1 MESYEEKKA
10 AADDFTELDKR
21 IIPLFIWTPYLSGN
35 RSEYQEFIWSKI
47 SRKVIEDYQ
56 PFLRS
61 MKYIISALTPEQLTY
76 SSKKTAQQA
85 EKIAS
90 LKHDGLPV
98 HAACMLEQIDAFL
111 RDNALVE
118 KWNLVYQP
126 LIYPLLT
133 IGYSEISSM
142 MFELNSDYERFYN
155 NICVLCGLI
164 WNLLQTTESGK
175 RIYERI
181 TDRLLPINWEQ
192 NGKGELE
199 RMTVFAFSPYALLE
213 KDEITDLLF

>member
-90 LKHDGLPV
+90 LKLSLIHISIAPPIVFPTGPKASRV
-98 HAACMLEQIDAFL
+98 SGTMTAMVNIGVNRFL
-111 RDNALVE
+111 
-118 KWNLVYQP
+118 
-126 LIYPLLT
+126 
-133 IGYSEISSM
+133 
-142 MFELNSDYERFYN
+142 
-155 NICVLCGLI
+155 
-164 WNLLQTTESGK
+164 TTRGRYFSKK
-175 RIYERI
+175 RS
-181 TDRLLPINWEQ
+181 T
-192 NGKGELE
+192 
-199 RMTVFAFSPYALLE
+199 
-213 KDEITDLLF
+213 

>member
-1 MESYEEKKA
+1 
-10 AADDFTELDKR
+10 
-21 IIPLFIWTPYLSGN
+21 
-35 RSEYQEFIWSKI
+35 
-47 SRKVIEDYQ
+47 
-56 PFLRS
+56 
-61 MKYIISALTPEQLTY
+61 
-76 SSKKTAQQA
+76 
-85 EKIAS
+85 
-90 LKHDGLPV
+90 
-98 HAACMLEQIDAFL
+98 MLEQIDAFL

-133 IGYSEISSM
+133 IGYSEISNM

>member
-1 MESYEEKKA
+1 MSTVIDALQIVLYANTDGRGFFNKA

-76 SSKKTAQQA
+76 SSKKTAKQA

-90 LKHDGLPV
+90 LKQDGIHV
-98 HAACMLEQIDAFL
+98 
-111 RDNALVE
+111 NA
-118 KWNLVYQP
+118 
-126 LIYPLLT
+126 
-133 IGYSEISSM
+133 
-142 MFELNSDYERFYN
+142 D
-155 NICVLCGLI
+155 
-164 WNLLQTTESGK
+164 
-175 RIYERI
+175 
-181 TDRLLPINWEQ
+181 
-192 NGKGELE
+192 
-199 RMTVFAFSPYALLE
+199 
-213 KDEITDLLF
+213 